1 MKSKYPFKF
10 LNSYGR
16 DDTNIFFG
24 RDEEINELYE
34 MVFQS
39 SVILVYGAS
48 GTGKTSLIDCGLAGK
63 FQPHDWLALMIRR
76 GANINDSLQKVL
88 DGQGGQTSTTA
99 IDTSYQ
105 DEWSD
110 SSVISTKELTEIG
123 KSLKA
128 VYEKS
133 FRPIYLIFDQFEE
146 LFILG
151 TANEQATFLKTVQ
164 DILQSDQPV
173 KLIFVIREEYLGYLF
188 EFERA
193 VPQLMR
199 KKLRIE
205 PMNFEKVKQVIIG
218 ASSYE
223 NSNVKLKP
231 GEEDQI
237 AKGIFDKIKGKGKSL
252 TIQLPFL
259 QVFLDKFYLKVT
271 GDETRMAEAV
281 FTIQDLNE
289 MGEIGDILI
298 NFLDEQVT
306 SIAKNLKTKFP
317 ELTPELIWRMLSPF
331 STIEGTKEPISKQG
345 LGERLKGVD
354 TKLIDEIITAFTNS
368 RILRYNEA
376 NDMYEIA
383 HDALAKPIAEKRSV
397 EEKTLLEIKRL
408 IKSQVAVKEEAREY
422 FTERQLIFID
432 TYLDKINI
440 SDEERQWISK
450 SRIFNEEEKEKAAK
464 HQLADLNKK
473 RKQKL
478 LIAGIAASVIVTI
491 GAIGLTYFAFDQ
503 KRMAEKQTEMAE
515 MARRQ
520 ALNAEKLAHEKM
532 EEAIRSRDSINML
545 LLSSYGIAQD
555 KLKTLSEYELDIISD
570 LNQQIALL
578 TRNIDKSFTIQYFPK
593 LDDED
598 KAFLILK
605 ELGYKLEIKS
615 VQQNMANVAT
625 NCIWI
630 GTNVNAKVENV
641 KLVAFCLMRA
651 GIKLKAIKLF
661 ENPDGP
667 KANLI
672 QVGASAGSL
681 GNPDLTIEKISNAK
695 KFNSKGIEN

>member
-16 DDTNIFFG
+16 EDTNIFFG
-24 RDEEINELYE
+24 RDDEINELYE
-34 MVFQS
+34 MIFQS

-88 DGQGGQTSTTA
+88 DSEGGQISTIVT
-99 IDTSYQ
+99 DTSYS

-110 SSVISTKELTEIG
+110 SIGINTKELTEIG

-151 TANEQATFLKTVQ
+151 TANEQETFLKTVQ
-164 DILQSDQPV
+164 DILQSNQPV
-173 KLIFVIREEYLGYLF
+173 KLIFAIREEYLGYLF
-188 EFERA
+188 EFERT

-205 PMNFEKVKQVIIG
+205 PMNYEKVKQVIIG
-218 ASSYE
+218 ASSFE
-223 NSNVKLKP
+223 NSNVKLMP

-271 GDETRMAEAV
+271 GDESRTAEAV
-281 FTIQDLNE
+281 FTMQALNE
-289 MGEIGDILI
+289 MGEIGDVLI
-298 NFLDEQVT
+298 NFLDDQVS
-306 SIAKNLKTKFP
+306 SISKNLKTKFP

-331 STIEGTKEPISKQG
+331 STIEGTREPISKQG
-345 LGERLKGVD
+345 LRERLKGVD

-368 RILRYNEA
+368 RILRYNDTI
-376 NDMYEIA
+376 DMYEIA

-432 TYLDKINI
+432 SYLNKLVI
-440 SDEERQWISK
+440 SDEEKDWIDK
-450 SRIFNEEEKEKAAK
+450 SRIFNAKEKEKAAK
-464 HQLADLNKK
+464 QQLAELNKK
-473 RKQKL
+473 RKLKF
-478 LIAGIAASVIVTI
+478 LIAGIAVSVLVTI
-491 GAIGLTYFAFDQ
+491 GAISLAKFAIDQ
-503 KRMAEKQTEMAE
+503 KTMAE
-515 MARRQ
+515 
-520 ALNAEKLAHEKM
+520 AEKGFALKQKWRRIKKRMKQLDQETASM
-532 EEAIRSRDSINML
+532 YYYYQVTALDRIN
-545 LLSSYGIAQD
+545 SKQF
-555 KLKTLSEYELDIISD
+555 LK
-570 LNQQIALL
+570 Q
-578 TRNIDKSFTIQYFPK
+578 
-593 LDDED
+593 
-598 KAFLILK
+598 
-605 ELGYKLEIKS
+605 
-615 VQQNMANVAT
+615 
-625 NCIWI
+625 IWI
-630 GTNVNAKVENV
+630 
-641 KLVAFCLMRA
+641 
-651 GIKLKAIKLF
+651 I
-661 ENPDGP
+661 
-667 KANLI
+667 
-672 QVGASAGSL
+672 
-681 GNPDLTIEKISNAK
+681 
-695 KFNSKGIEN
+695 